1 MKVLSIAAAN
11 LRRMFRERSNLFF
24 VFIFP
29 IAIILLIGIQFG
41 GGFTPVIGVVVPQDQ
56 GLAGMIEEALGNSEG
71 IDTRAF
77 EDDESLIAAVERG
90 QVQAGVFLPADL
102 EDTVAAGD
110 QAKIRF
116 VLRPDGGG
124 PQLQSVIASAV
135 SRVMKPVG
143 AAQFAA
149 GETDRDFAI
158 ALDRARSL
166 GPSIPEIDVEAM
178 TVGEALFPPSMGRFD
193 LGAPQQLV
201 LFTFLTA
208 LAGSAALILSRQLGI
223 SERMLSTPT
232 LVNTIVVGESAGRFA
247 VAFVQGL
254 YIMVLT
260 WIIFGVDWGDP
271 VGAFLILT
279 LFSAVGAGAGMLMGS
294 VLDNDQ
300 QAAGIGV
307 VASLGLA
314 ALGGAMMPLELFS
327 PTHKTV
333 AHATPHAWALD
344 GFAELVRRDGD
355 TMDILPELGILAIY
369 AAVLLGL
376 AAWRLRVAITRPA
389 QGRA

>member
-1 MKVLSIAAAN
+1 M
-11 LRRMFRERSNLFF
+11 
-24 VFIFP
+24 
-29 IAIILLIGIQFG
+29 
-41 GGFTPVIGVVVPQDQ
+41 
-56 GLAGMIEEALGNSEG
+56 
-71 IDTRAF
+71 
-77 EDDESLIAAVERG
+77 
-90 QVQAGVFLPADL
+90 
-102 EDTVAAGD
+102 
-110 QAKIRF
+110 
-116 VLRPDGGG
+116 
-124 PQLQSVIASAV
+124 
-135 SRVMKPVG
+135 
-143 AAQFAA
+143 
-149 GETDRDFAI
+149 
-158 ALDRARSL
+158 DRARSL
-166 GPSIPEIDVEAM
+166 APSIPEIDVEVM

-193 LGAPQQLV
+193 LGAPRQLV

-232 LVNTIVVGESAGRFA
+232 LVNPIVVGESAGRFA

-279 LFSAVGAGAGMLMGS
+279 LFSAVGAGAGLLMGS

-327 PTHKTV
+327 PTLKTV

-355 TMDILPELGILAIY
+355 TMDILPELGVLATY

-376 AAWRLRVAITRPA
+376 AAWRLRVAITRP